1 MRYCDSP
8 TERTISARSHPGDP
22 NYASTYYTYLWS
34 LVIARDLLTG
44 FNPDDFLD
52 PGPAG
57 KYRRTVLEPG
67 GSMPAAQLVENFLG
81 RPFNF
86 KAYQAW
92 LQGK

>member
-1 MRYCDSP
+1 MCTGCFGVWRNSL
-8 TERTISARSHPGDP
+8 GDP

-44 FNPDDFLD
+44 FNPDDLLD

-86 KAYQAW
+86 KAYQEW
-92 LQGK
+92 LQVK